1 MLIRSRSIAQAL
13 VALWLSTSVTPAALA
28 NIGNVTQARGN
39 SEVVK
44 KTVKVP
50 SRLQLPIAKM
60 DRVQTGNGRVEIKF
74 IDDSTV
80 KVTEHSKLV
89 IDDFVYSGKPSTSR
103 MALKFA
109 SGTARFATGQSGKM
123 NKANIN
129 LRTPTATIGVR
140 GTDFAATVDDFGK
153 SLVILLPEPD
163 GSVGEITVSNAAG
176 FVVLTKAFQ
185 ATIVSTADSKPSRPV
200 ILNLTLD
207 MVDNML
213 IVSPA
218 EEADTGEDTGETR
231 SNILDLSELDID
243 FLAKDD
249 LKEDQLASSDL
260 DINAIDAN
268 FLGEDFLDDSLA
280 GGDCVTREGTK
291 LCGTTFGLDNV
302 TQITSILSGDSIRLV
317 RTLSTT
323 VDVRFKKDENKTLYI
338 DSSGKSFLIEINDP
352 AGGTIINVKQ
362 SD

>member
-1 MLIRSRSIAQAL
+1 M
-13 VALWLSTSVTPAALA
+13 
-28 NIGNVTQARGN
+28 
-39 SEVVK
+39 K
-44 KTVKVP
+44 KTTKVTTRP
-50 SRLQLPIAKM
+50 QLPVDKM
-60 DRVQTGNGRVEIKF
+60 DKVQTGNGRVEIKF
-74 IDDSTV
+74 VDDSTV

-109 SGTARFATGQSGKM
+109 SGTVRFATGQSGKM
-123 NKANIN
+123 NKSNIN
-129 LRTPTATIGVR
+129 LKTPTATIAVR
-140 GTDFAATVDDFGK
+140 GTDFASTVDDFGK
-153 SLVILLPEPD
+153 SLIVLLPEAD

-176 FVVLTKAFQ
+176 MVILTKAFQ
-185 ATIVSTADSKPSRPV
+185 ATVVTTADSRPSRPV

-207 MVDNML
+207 QIDNML
-213 IVSPA
+213 IVAPA
-218 EEADTGEDTGETR
+218 DEVKTDEDA
-231 SNILDLSELDID
+231 SDPKANLLDLSELDID

-249 LKEDQLASSDL
+249 LKEDKLASSEL

-268 FLGEDFLDDSLA
+268 FLGEDFLDNSLGTDNCA
-280 GGDCVTREGTK
+280 TRDGTK
-291 LCGTTFGLDNV
+291 LCGTTYGLDNT

-338 DSSGKSFLIEINDP
+338 DSNGKSFLIEINDP

-362 SD
+362 GD

>member
-1 MLIRSRSIAQAL
+1 MLLI
-13 VALWLSTSVTPAALA
+13 SVTPAALA
-28 NIGNVTQARGN
+28 NNIGSVTQVRGT

-44 KTVKVP
+44 RTAKVP
-50 SRLQLPIAKM
+50 TRPQLPIAKL

-109 SGTARFATGQSGKM
+109 SGTVRFATGQSGRI
-123 NKANIN
+123 NKSNIN
-129 LRTPTATIGVR
+129 LRTPTATIAVR

-163 GSVGEITVSNAAG
+163 GTVGEITVSNDAG
-176 FVVLTKAFQ
+176 FVILTKAFQ
-185 ATIVSTADSKPSRPV
+185 ATVVSTADSRPTRPV

-207 MVDNML
+207 QIDNML

-218 EEADTGEDTGETR
+218 DVVDTGEDVSDTR
-231 SNILDLSELDID
+231 TNILDLTELDVD
-243 FLAKDD
+243 FLARDD
-249 LKEDQLASSDL
+249 LREDQLASSDL
-260 DINAIDAN
+260 DINAIDSD
-268 FLGEDFLDDSLA
+268 FLGEDFLDDGL
-280 GGDCVTREGTK
+280 GTDTCTTREGTK

-302 TQITSILSGDSIRLV
+302 TQITTILSGDSIRLV

-338 DSSGKSFLIEINDP
+338 DSNGKSFLVEINDP

-362 SD
+362 GD

>member
-1 MLIRSRSIAQAL
+1 
-13 VALWLSTSVTPAALA
+13 
-28 NIGNVTQARGN
+28 
-39 SEVVK
+39 
-44 KTVKVP
+44 
-50 SRLQLPIAKM
+50 M

-89 IDDFVYSGKPSTSR
+89 IDDFVYSGKPSTSK

-109 SGTARFATGQSGKM
+109 SGTVRFATGQSGKM
-123 NKANIN
+123 SKGNIN

-153 SLVILLPEPD
+153 SLIILLPEED

-176 FVVLTKAFQ
+176 FVILTKAFQ
-185 ATIVSTADSKPSRPV
+185 ATIVSTTDSSPSKPV

-207 MVDNML
+207 QIDNML

-218 EEADTGEDTGETR
+218 EAVISDEDIADSN

-243 FLAKDD
+243 LLAKDE
-249 LKEDQLASSDL
+249 LQENSLASSDL
-260 DINAIDAN
+260 DINSINSD
-268 FLGEDFLDDSLA
+268 FLGEDFLDNNLGADSCA
-280 GGDCVTREGTK
+280 TREGAK
-291 LCGTTFGLDNV
+291 LCGTNFGLDNT
-302 TQITSILSGDSIRLV
+302 TQITSIVSGDYIRLV

-323 VDVRFKKDENKTLYI
+323 VDIVVKKDSNKTLYI
-338 DSSGKSFLIEINDP
+338 DSNGKAFMVEVNDP

-362 SD
+362 SE

>member
-1 MLIRSRSIAQAL
+1 MWTPSSSIVRALAALLLLISA
-13 VALWLSTSVTPAALA
+13 TPAAHA
-28 NIGNVTQARGN
+28 NIGKVTQARGI
-39 SEVVK
+39 SEIVK
-44 KTVKVP
+44 KAQRFPTTP
-50 SRLQLPIAKM
+50 QLSIAIM
-60 DRVQTGNGRVEIKF
+60 DRVQTGNGRVEITF
-74 IDDSTV
+74 VDDSTV

-123 NKANIN
+123 SKGNIN
-129 LRTPTATIGVR
+129 LRTPTATIAVR
-140 GTDFAATVDDFGK
+140 GTDFATTVDDFGK
-153 SLVILLPEPD
+153 SLIVLLPEPD

-176 FVVLTKAFQ
+176 MVVLTKAFQ
-185 ATIVSTADSKPSRPV
+185 ATIVSTTDSRPTQPV

-207 MVDNML
+207 QIDNML

-218 EEADTGEDTGETR
+218 EEVDTGEEIADTK
-231 SNILDLSELDID
+231 SNILDLSQLNID
-243 FLAKDD
+243 FLARDD

-260 DINAIDAN
+260 DINSINAD
-268 FLGEDFLDDSLA
+268 FLGEDFLDSGLSDNVCA
-280 GGDCVTREGTK
+280 TRDGTK
-291 LCGTTFGLDNV
+291 LCGTVFGLDNT
-302 TQITSILSGDSIRLV
+302 TQITSIISGDTIRLV

-338 DSSGKSFLIEINDP
+338 DSNGKSFLIEINDP

-362 SD
+362 SE

>member
-1 MLIRSRSIAQAL
+1 M
-13 VALWLSTSVTPAALA
+13 
-28 NIGNVTQARGN
+28 
-39 SEVVK
+39 K
-44 KTVKVP
+44 KTTKVTTRP
-50 SRLQLPIAKM
+50 QLPVDKM
-60 DRVQTGNGRVEIKF
+60 DKVQTGNGRVEIKF
-74 IDDSTV
+74 VDDSTV

-109 SGTARFATGQSGKM
+109 SGTVRFATGQSGKM
-123 NKANIN
+123 NKSNIN
-129 LRTPTATIGVR
+129 LKTPTATIAVR
-140 GTDFAATVDDFGK
+140 GTDFASTVDDFGK
-153 SLVILLPEPD
+153 SLIVLLPEAD

-176 FVVLTKAFQ
+176 MVILTKAFQ
-185 ATIVSTADSKPSRPV
+185 ATVVTTADSRPSKPV

-207 MVDNML
+207 QIDNML
-213 IVSPA
+213 IVAPA
-218 EEADTGEDTGETR
+218 DEVKTDEDA
-231 SNILDLSELDID
+231 SDPKANLLDLSELDID

-249 LKEDQLASSDL
+249 LKEDKLASSEL

-268 FLGEDFLDDSLA
+268 FLGEDFLDNSL
-280 GGDCVTREGTK
+280 GTDNCVTRDGTK
-291 LCGTTFGLDNV
+291 LCGTTYGLDNT

-338 DSSGKSFLIEINDP
+338 DSNGKSFLIEINDP

-362 SD
+362 GD

>member
-1 MLIRSRSIAQAL
+1 M
-13 VALWLSTSVTPAALA
+13 
-28 NIGNVTQARGN
+28 
-39 SEVVK
+39 K
-44 KTVKVP
+44 KTTKVP

-89 IDDFVYSGKPSTSR
+89 IDDFVYSGRPSTSK

-109 SGTARFATGQSGKM
+109 SGTVRFATGQSGKM
-123 NKANIN
+123 NKGNIN

-153 SLVILLPEPD
+153 SLIILLPEED

-176 FVVLTKAFQ
+176 FVILTKAFQ
-185 ATIVSTADSKPSRPV
+185 ATIVSTTDSRPSRPV

-207 MVDNML
+207 QIDNML

-218 EEADTGEDTGETR
+218 EEVVSDEDSQDSK
-231 SNILDLSELDID
+231 SNILDLTELDVD

-249 LKEDQLASSDL
+249 LKEDSLASSEL
-260 DINAIDAN
+260 DINSIDAD
-268 FLGEDFLDDSLA
+268 FLGEDFLDDGLGSDTCA
-280 GGDCVTREGTK
+280 TREGTK
-291 LCGTTFGLDNV
+291 ICGTSFGLDNT
-302 TQITSILSGDSIRLV
+302 TQITTIVSGDYIRLV

-323 VDVRFKKDENKTLYI
+323 VDIVVKKDSNKTLYI
-338 DSSGKSFLIEINDP
+338 DSNGKSFLIEVNDP

>member
-1 MLIRSRSIAQAL
+1 M
-13 VALWLSTSVTPAALA
+13 
-28 NIGNVTQARGN
+28 
-39 SEVVK
+39 K
-44 KTVKVP
+44 KTTKVTTRP
-50 SRLQLPIAKM
+50 QLPVDKM
-60 DRVQTGNGRVEIKF
+60 DKVQTGNGRVEIKF
-74 IDDSTV
+74 VDDSTV

-109 SGTARFATGQSGKM
+109 SGTVRFATGQSGKM
-123 NKANIN
+123 NKSNIN
-129 LRTPTATIGVR
+129 LKTPTATIAVR
-140 GTDFAATVDDFGK
+140 GTDFASTVDDFGK
-153 SLVILLPEPD
+153 SLIVLLPEAD

-176 FVVLTKAFQ
+176 MVILTKAFQ
-185 ATIVSTADSKPSRPV
+185 ATVVTTADSRPSKPV

-207 MVDNML
+207 QIDNML
-213 IVSPA
+213 IVAPA
-218 EEADTGEDTGETR
+218 DEVKTDEDA
-231 SNILDLSELDID
+231 SDPKANLLDLSELDID

-249 LKEDQLASSDL
+249 LKEDKLASSEL

-268 FLGEDFLDDSLA
+268 FLGEDFLDNSLGTDNCA
-280 GGDCVTREGTK
+280 TRDGTK
-291 LCGTTFGLDNV
+291 LCGTTYGLDNT

-338 DSSGKSFLIEINDP
+338 DSNGKSFLIEINDP

-362 SD
+362 GD

>member
-1 MLIRSRSIAQAL
+1 M
-13 VALWLSTSVTPAALA
+13 
-28 NIGNVTQARGN
+28 
-39 SEVVK
+39 K

-60 DRVQTGNGRVEIKF
+60 DKVQTGNGRVEIKF

-89 IDDFVYSGKPSTSR
+89 IDDFVYSGKPSTSK

-109 SGTARFATGQSGKM
+109 SGTVRFATGQSGKM
-123 NKANIN
+123 NKSNIN

-153 SLVILLPEPD
+153 SLIILLPEED

-176 FVVLTKAFQ
+176 FVILTRAFQ
-185 ATIVSTADSKPSRPV
+185 ATIVSTTDSSPTKPV
-200 ILNLTLD
+200 ILNLSLD
-207 MVDNML
+207 QIDNML

-218 EEADTGEDTGETR
+218 DEVLSDEDIADSK

-243 FLAKDD
+243 LLAKDN
-249 LKEDQLASSDL
+249 LQEDQFGNSEL
-260 DINAIDAN
+260 DINSINSD
-268 FLGEDFLDDSLA
+268 FLGEDFLDNNLGADSCA
-280 GGDCVTREGTK
+280 NREGAK
-291 LCGTTFGLDNV
+291 LCGTTFGLDNT
-302 TQITSILSGDSIRLV
+302 TQITTVVSGDYIRLV

-323 VDVRFKKDENKTLYI
+323 VDIVVKKDSNKTLYI
-338 DSSGKSFLIEINDP
+338 DSNGKSFLIEINDP

-362 SD
+362 SE

>member
-1 MLIRSRSIAQAL
+1 MLLI
-13 VALWLSTSVTPAALA
+13 SVTPAALA
-28 NIGNVTQARGN
+28 NNIGSVTQVRGT

-44 KTVKVP
+44 RTAKVP
-50 SRLQLPIAKM
+50 TRPQLPIAKL

-103 MALKFA
+103 MALRFA
-109 SGTARFATGQSGKM
+109 SGTVRFATGQSGRI
-123 NKANIN
+123 NKSNIN
-129 LRTPTATIGVR
+129 LRTPTATIAVR

-163 GSVGEITVSNAAG
+163 GTVGEITVSNDAG
-176 FVVLTKAFQ
+176 FVILTKAFQ
-185 ATIVSTADSKPSRPV
+185 ATVVSTADSRPTRPV

-207 MVDNML
+207 QIDNML

-218 EEADTGEDTGETR
+218 DVVDTGEDVSDTR
-231 SNILDLSELDID
+231 TNILDLTELDVD
-243 FLAKDD
+243 FLARDD
-249 LKEDQLASSDL
+249 LREDQLASSDL
-260 DINAIDAN
+260 DINTIDSD
-268 FLGEDFLDDSLA
+268 FLGEDFLDDGL
-280 GGDCVTREGTK
+280 GTDTCTTREGTK

-302 TQITSILSGDSIRLV
+302 TQITTILSGDSIRLV

-338 DSSGKSFLIEINDP
+338 DSNGKSFLVEINDP

-362 SD
+362 GD

>member
-1 MLIRSRSIAQAL
+1 MLSI
-13 VALWLSTSVTPAALA
+13 SVTPAVLA
-28 NIGNVTQARGN
+28 NIGNVTQSRGN
-39 SEVVK
+39 SEIVK
-44 KTVKVP
+44 KTTKVP
-50 SRLQLPIAKM
+50 TRLQLPIAKL

-123 NKANIN
+123 NKGNIN
-129 LRTPTATIGVR
+129 LRTPTATIAVR

-176 FVVLTKAFQ
+176 FVILTKAFQ
-185 ATIVSTADSKPSRPV
+185 ATIVSTADSRPSRPV

-207 MVDNML
+207 QIDNML

-218 EEADTGEDTGETR
+218 EEVDTGDNIGETR
-231 SNILDLSELDID
+231 SNILDLSELDVD

-268 FLGEDFLDDSLA
+268 FLGEDFLDDNLA
-280 GGDCVTREGTK
+280 GGDCITREGTK
-291 LCGTTFGLDNV
+291 LCGTIFGLDST
-302 TQITSILSGDSIRLV
+302 TQITTILSGDSIRLV
-317 RTLSTT
+317 RTLGTL

-338 DSSGKSFLIEINDP
+338 DSNGKAFLIEINDP

-362 SD
+362 GE